1 MNYLII
7 IFWFFSV
14 FKNALFYLYLWQLK
28 EYQFYRFLDHFR
40 TEKGKRLI
48 FNKIIILK
56 IFILFFFLLF
66 IPFQKTIVIK
76 GFLLFFLQSILLF
89 IYFAEFFIFLFK
101 IFQKKLKKPVLT
113 KKAIL
118 LISLS
123 VFFIFLICAYSIFLK
138 NILYFGVYL
147 LIFDILSPI
156 IFSLIV
162 LILEPFSILLRKK
175 IMRKAEEKI
184 SNFKELITIGI
195 TGSFGKTSTKEFLST
210 ILSEKFNVLKTK
222 EHQNSEMGISN
233 CILNELNLNH
243 QVFIA
248 EMGAYRKGG
257 IKMLAN
263 IVKPKIGIITGV
275 NEQHLA
281 TFGSIENLLS
291 AEGGKELIESLPS
304 DGLVIFNGDN
314 KYLKDLYK
322 ETFILKRIYS
332 VNKLDLEKSGI
343 EPDFWAEDIK
353 VEKRFIHFTVKNKNN
368 EIEHFT
374 INILGAHNVS
384 NILAA
389 ITTAYDF
396 GMSLKEISQACLKIK
411 PEQGSIHLFE
421 TKSGLNILDSSY
433 SANPDGVI
441 ADLNYL
447 SIYPRKKI
455 IIMPCLIEL
464 GKVSKEIHQKIGR
477 KIGEVCDLSII
488 TTKDRYEDIKKGA
501 IESGMKEENII
512 FDENTDTIL
521 KRIKNFVSVGD
532 VVLIE
537 GRVSKELVERLKS
550 L

>member
-263 IVKPKIGIITGV
+263 IIKPKIGIITGV

-322 ETFILKRIYS
+322 ETFILKRVYS
-332 VNKLDLEKSGI
+332 VNKLDLEKAGI

-368 EIEHFT
+368 EIEYFT

>member
-56 IFILFFFLLF
+56 IFILSFFLLF
-66 IPFQKTIVIK
+66 ILFQKTIVIK

-123 VFFIFLICAYSIFLK
+123 VFFIFLICVYSIFLK

-162 LILEPFSILLRKK
+162 LILEPFSILLRKR

-281 TFGSIENLLS
+281 TFGSIENLIS

-322 ETFILKRIYS
+322 ETFILKRVYS
-332 VNKLDLEKSGI
+332 VNKLDLEKAGI

-368 EIEHFT
+368 EIEYFT

-411 PEQGSIHLFE
+411 PEQGSINLFE

-532 VVLIE
+532 AVLIE
-537 GRVSKELVERLKS
+537 GRVSKEFVERLKS

>member
-123 VFFIFLICAYSIFLK
+123 VFFIFLICVYSIFLK

-162 LILEPFSILLRKK
+162 LILEPFSILLRKR

-263 IVKPKIGIITGV
+263 IIKPKIGIITGV

-281 TFGSIENLLS
+281 TFGSIENLIS

-322 ETFILKRIYS
+322 ETFILKRVYS
-332 VNKLDLEKSGI
+332 VNKLDLEKAGI

-368 EIEHFT
+368 EIEYFT

-411 PEQGSIHLFE
+411 PEQGSINLFE
-421 TKSGLNILDSSY
+421 TKIGLNILDSSY

-532 VVLIE
+532 AVLIE
-537 GRVSKELVERLKS
+537 GRVSKEFVERLKS

>member
-56 IFILFFFLLF
+56 IFILSFFLLF
-66 IPFQKTIVIK
+66 ILFQKTIVIK

-123 VFFIFLICAYSIFLK
+123 VFFIFLICVYSIFLK

-162 LILEPFSILLRKK
+162 LILEPFSILLRKR

-281 TFGSIENLLS
+281 TFGSIENLIS

-322 ETFILKRIYS
+322 ETFILKRVYS
-332 VNKLDLEKSGI
+332 VNKLDLEKAGI

-368 EIEHFT
+368 EIEYFT

-411 PEQGSIHLFE
+411 PEQGSINLFE

-488 TTKDRYEDIKKGA
+488 TTKDRYEYIKKGA

-532 VVLIE
+532 AVLIE
-537 GRVSKELVERLKS
+537 GRVSKEFVERLKS

>member
-162 LILEPFSILLRKK
+162 LILEPFSILLRKR

-263 IVKPKIGIITGV
+263 IIKPKIGIITGV

-322 ETFILKRIYS
+322 ETFILKRVYS
-332 VNKLDLEKSGI
+332 VNKLDLEKAGI

-368 EIEHFT
+368 EIEYFT

-537 GRVSKELVERLKS
+537 GRVSKELVEKLKS

>member
-263 IVKPKIGIITGV
+263 IIKPKIGIITGV

-322 ETFILKRIYS
+322 ETFILKRVYS
-332 VNKLDLEKSGI
+332 VNKLDLEKAGI

-368 EIEHFT
+368 EIEYFT

-532 VVLIE
+532 AVLIE

>member
-263 IVKPKIGIITGV
+263 IIKPKIGIITG
-275 NEQHLA
+275 
-281 TFGSIENLLS
+281 
-291 AEGGKELIESLPS
+291 
-304 DGLVIFNGDN
+304 
-314 KYLKDLYK
+314 
-322 ETFILKRIYS
+322 
-332 VNKLDLEKSGI
+332 
-343 EPDFWAEDIK
+343 
-353 VEKRFIHFTVKNKNN
+353 
-368 EIEHFT
+368 
-374 INILGAHNVS
+374 
-384 NILAA
+384 
-389 ITTAYDF
+389 
-396 GMSLKEISQACLKIK
+396 
-411 PEQGSIHLFE
+411 
-421 TKSGLNILDSSY
+421 
-433 SANPDGVI
+433 
-441 ADLNYL
+441 
-447 SIYPRKKI
+447 
-455 IIMPCLIEL
+455 
-464 GKVSKEIHQKIGR
+464 
-477 KIGEVCDLSII
+477 
-488 TTKDRYEDIKKGA
+488 
-501 IESGMKEENII
+501 
-512 FDENTDTIL
+512 
-521 KRIKNFVSVGD
+521 
-532 VVLIE
+532 
-537 GRVSKELVERLKS
+537 
-550 L
+550 

>member
-1 MNYLII
+1 
-7 IFWFFSV
+7 
-14 FKNALFYLYLWQLK
+14 
-28 EYQFYRFLDHFR
+28 
-40 TEKGKRLI
+40 
-48 FNKIIILK
+48 
-56 IFILFFFLLF
+56 
-66 IPFQKTIVIK
+66 
-76 GFLLFFLQSILLF
+76 
-89 IYFAEFFIFLFK
+89 
-101 IFQKKLKKPVLT
+101 
-113 KKAIL
+113 
-118 LISLS
+118 
-123 VFFIFLICAYSIFLK
+123 
-138 NILYFGVYL
+138 
-147 LIFDILSPI
+147 
-156 IFSLIV
+156 
-162 LILEPFSILLRKK
+162 
-175 IMRKAEEKI
+175 MRKAEEKI

-332 VNKLDLEKSGI
+332 VNKLDLEKAGI

-368 EIEHFT
+368 EIEYFT

-521 KRIKNFVSVGD
+521 ERIKNFVSVGD

-537 GRVSKELVERLKS
+537 GRVSKELVEKLKS

>member
-162 LILEPFSILLRKK
+162 LILEPFSILLRKR

-263 IVKPKIGIITGV
+263 IIKPKIGIITGV

-322 ETFILKRIYS
+322 ETFILKRVYS

-368 EIEHFT
+368 EIEYFT

-537 GRVSKELVERLKS
+537 GRVSKELVEKLKS

>member
-263 IVKPKIGIITGV
+263 IIKPKIGIITGV